1 MKSCMKSSGN
11 KELKSDRSRCLVFDR
26 QGNRNRWIMKKKNL
40 MLILLF
46 SVAFITLGVVAF
58 GFLPLA
64 APGLAWRTRCPY
76 MQEMAIPHLMKRLH
90 IGMTYDEMINVMGLP
105 GETKRNIQKDGTES
119 YSYNVNSWYNCG
131 IDVTLKDGRITG
143 VSEYNWANMA
153 AGDAQLIVLQ
163 KGVHTWLTNH
173 DNIRHRL

>member
-1 MKSCMKSSGN
+1 
-11 KELKSDRSRCLVFDR
+11 
-26 QGNRNRWIMKKKNL
+26 MKKKNL

-58 GFLPLA
+58 EFLPLA

-90 IGMTYDEMINVMGLP
+90 IEMTYDEMINVMGLP

-143 VSEYNWANMA
+143 VSEYN
-153 AGDAQLIVLQ
+153 
-163 KGVHTWLTNH
+163 
-173 DNIRHRL
+173 